1 MKNLNTTKREYK
13 KIINKDIFNYVDKLN
28 HQLNIN
34 KVLKSKLKQE
44 IYTNIQKINQDKINN
59 EIKKL
64 RLNKLANKNN
74 IN

>member
-1 MKNLNTTKREYK
+1 MKNLNTTKREYQ
-13 KIINKDIFNYVDKLN
+13 KIINKEIFNYVDELN

-34 KVLKSKLKQE
+34 KVLQNKLKQE
-44 IYTNIQKINQDKINN
+44 IYTNIQKRNQDKINN

>member
-34 KVLKSKLKQE
+34 KVLKNKLKQE

-64 RLNKLANKNN
+64 RLNKLAKKNN

>member
-34 KVLKSKLKQE
+34 KVLKNKLKQE

-59 EIKKL
+59 
-64 RLNKLANKNN
+64 
-74 IN
+74 

>member
-34 KVLKSKLKQE
+34 KVLKNKLKQE

>member
-13 KIINKDIFNYVDKLN
+13 KIINKEIFNYVDELN

-34 KVLKSKLKQE
+34 KVLQNKLKQE
-44 IYTNIQKINQDKINN
+44 IYTNIQKRNQDKINN